1 MSLIPPI
8 VEAFWSGIP
17 LEIRP
22 VQVIY
27 EHGITQLKFN
37 GALVAELIDKQLWV
51 DTCGFDSVN
60 LIDLLDELVGKI
72 SHWIHKEDDGL
83 WIGELKWDG
92 KRISMAEVECFE
104 HADILAGAAGDVI
117 MDVPSPIASHRLHDM
132 SGDLKLHI
140 VTHCAARYIG
150 TKIAFEKSLFLN
162 PPLFLDYVLHVCHNL
177 NIFEISNLFIIDDTN
192 FSQSVDRVE
201 FNENFDLVFTHWN
214 GLVSTCPLAPDANFP
229 EVIQLIITSMR
240 GSP

>member
-104 HADILAGAAGDVI
+104 HAEVIAAVADDSI
-117 MDVPSPIASHRLHDM
+117 IIVPEPIASHRLHDM
-132 SGDLKLHI
+132 SGDLELFI
-140 VTHCAARYIG
+140 VGHGESRYIG

-162 PPLFLDYVLHVCHNL
+162 PPLFLDYAMHVCQYINV
-177 NIFEISNLFIIDDTN
+177 FEISNLFIIDGTK
-192 FSQSVDRVE
+192 FSQPVDRVV

-214 GLVSTCPLAPDANFP
+214 GLVTTCPLAPGVSYP